1 LILCRFVGRLA
12 LVALLIAL
20 VPTLAFAQGG
30 PPAPEPVDQ
39 PNEVA
44 ALRDKYEDLS
54 REEVE
59 AMGFVVPPPMACVSV
74 PGIGGMGY
82 HTEHQEKYAT
92 QFDAGEM
99 DPNDPPILLLD
110 KDHKV
115 RGVEWEAK
123 DVGQGELDLYG
134 QAVELQPGHPGVEE
148 PHYMMHVYFRPDN
161 QVLMLSSAKVP
172 PFDPTVECPAG
183 MPETGAGGL
192 ADRGRSVPSAPLGA
206 LAAGALILAGTAWMG
221 GRRAA

>member
-1 LILCRFVGRLA
+1 MIPFLFAGRLA

-44 ALRDKYEDLS
+44 ELRDKYENLS
-54 REEVE
+54 AEEVE
-59 AMGFVVPPPMACVSV
+59 EAGFEIPDECVSV
-74 PGIGGMGY
+74 PDLGGMGY
-82 HTEHQEKYAT
+82 HTINGRLMGE
-92 QFDAGEM
+92 QFPAGEM

-123 DVGQGELDLYG
+123 DIGQGELDLYG

-161 QVLMLSSAKVP
+161 QVLMLSSATAP

-192 ADRGRSVPSAPLGA
+192 ADRGQSVPSTPLAA
-206 LAAGALILAGTAWMG
+206 LAAGGLILAGAAWMS